1 MPNIDCNTS
10 ETDLTTAVYVSA
22 GHTSNAEE
30 ISFADLGNQKR
41 DVGSVLVNQA
51 ETVEESTSIVRSFNY
66 FWK

>member
-30 ISFADLGNQKR
+30 ISFADLGDQKR
-41 DVGSVLVNQA
+41 DVGTVLVNRA
-51 ETVEESTSIVRSFNY
+51 ETVEQSTSSFRSFNS